1 MFAIAILDKR
11 TFELK
16 LFVDRLGE
24 KPLYWFMHEG
34 EFFYSSEVVPLLESK
49 IASMTLDV
57 SQVPSYLKFGFVL
70 DPYTIIKDIYR
81 IASGSFTTFSLT
93 DMNLKQTRY
102 WSVSSNQESL
112 PNPISA
118 LKSNFKEISETICQ
132 GEATVGIALSGGI
145 DSKLVA
151 KLAISNGNTVQ
162 AITIGYTDKS
172 RHDETFLASLSAKEL
187 GIKSY
192 IKRISPIEAARS
204 FKEVCSIM
212 DEPVGDISSINYLA
226 LFDFAR
232 EKNIKVLLMGHGSD
246 ELLMGYA
253 WLNKAVER
261 ANVRASTLLGDFR
274 FRNYA
279 RLLQNPFSKSKLG
292 SLSQMLSVIRENL
305 FTLAQISHDY
315 VDFSSGRESVDFYKL
330 SPSTKKRVILSEKLR
345 DILDLQVLNDRSIP
359 ISKNSQ
365 DFWILARYQ
374 ILNDYL
380 RLNGLLQ
387 LDKISMSKSIEVR
400 NPLVD
405 FELVE
410 TVLRSN
416 WQQSRLPL
424 KSQLRAADGLPM
436 SKILENVSKRG
447 FSPPT
452 RLWYRA
458 LSSFYSEELRNPRS
472 ISLGVFPKAW
482 GRYFIHPFNWSRMK
496 SPIWFDIVVMEMW
509 IRETERRV
517 GAKFKQNT

>member
-1 MFAIAILDKR
+1 
-11 TFELK
+11 
-16 LFVDRLGE
+16 
-24 KPLYWFMHEG
+24 
-34 EFFYSSEVVPLLESK
+34 
-49 IASMTLDV
+49 
-57 SQVPSYLKFGFVL
+57 
-70 DPYTIIKDIYR
+70 
-81 IASGSFTTFSLT
+81 
-93 DMNLKQTRY
+93 
-102 WSVSSNQESL
+102 
-112 PNPISA
+112 
-118 LKSNFKEISETICQ
+118 
-132 GEATVGIALSGGI
+132 
-145 DSKLVA
+145 
-151 KLAISNGNTVQ
+151 
-162 AITIGYTDKS
+162 
-172 RHDETFLASLSAKEL
+172 
-187 GIKSY
+187 
-192 IKRISPIEAARS
+192 
-204 FKEVCSIM
+204 
-212 DEPVGDISSINYLA
+212 
-226 LFDFAR
+226 
-232 EKNIKVLLMGHGSD
+232 
-246 ELLMGYA
+246 
-253 WLNKAVER
+253 
-261 ANVRASTLLGDFR
+261 
-274 FRNYA
+274 
-279 RLLQNPFSKSKLG
+279 
-292 SLSQMLSVIRENL
+292 
-305 FTLAQISHDY
+305 
-315 VDFSSGRESVDFYKL
+315 L